1 MILQTKNGHEW
12 NGTVGY
18 SDKLRVAN
26 ILDPIHDTL
35 DSTVFKGTE
44 PRPQKVSF
52 IYNHFMDAVREIVPT
67 PEGYFDLYLTG
78 SLTTYQYS
86 QNSDCDISIFPHYDQ
101 LIDVMGFTDANQVR
115 RDLVAFVID
124 KVDGAI
130 LPGTTHPIQNFVVAD
145 GVSLTQMYHQGLRS
159 AWSFQDHQW
168 VVQPEKDRA
177 HDISIEL
184 PLMFLRARAM
194 ADKMRIALDTDP
206 ELAKR
211 LFHRIHTKR
220 SQDQQK
226 GLGDFA
232 ESNIIYKYLLNQGLF
247 DRLKEIGVYIAKTA
261 GQKDKQRFVYDPSDN
276 QIYWAGFDRWGRPR
290 EHYDIYE
297 EYPHLDQGE
306 GSRAFSPTVMGIYD
320 SLDRSIWLWNQRD
333 NPEIDAQIR
342 AAIQQS
348 PPIIHRVGA
357 IDEPMQVIYDFQGDH
372 IILGDK
378 ESATLP
384 NTIIVGTYDQ
394 GHVTLNHHAHQW
406 LNTAYFKKLWQ
417 HSFPTYPLNAVSI
430 MDEVGP
436 KRIALHA
443 NDISYNQA
451 FMYVG
456 EPYDELLMYG
466 ESMHYQLIERFMKA
480 NGLIDEAQIE
490 ELPFILGHVGIVY
503 PASYEDGG
511 LPIPSQS
518 FDQWEAQLPHAV
530 VFDSHTSGYLNTDP
544 SIKPK
549 ALAAIREQ
557 YPNTTDVTGRVD
569 TRWWKGGA
577 VLPEQL
583 VLELPAEQLVLDLD
597 KTTIPESEPEPKE
610 RGSIKY
616 FGAFVYL
623 GRPEHEL
630 LFGGSE
636 HAELVEQW
644 ISDTAIGLGDNGMGM
659 EEAED
664 EAWRRFN
671 SSPQVYG
678 HSGIE
683 EIGNGVL
690 REEIGEWAVF
700 YSDYKNVGNQQGL
713 KNEALYLIRSLTPL
727 KKVEEADY
735 YVYDAQWYQGG

>member
-1 MILQTKNGHEW
+1 MTLQTKNGHEW

-18 SDKLRVAN
+18 SDKLRIAN

-35 DSTVFKGTE
+35 DPTVFKGTE

-86 QNSDCDISIFPHYDQ
+86 QNSDCDISIFPRYDQ

-177 HDISIEL
+177 HDVSIEL

-247 DRLKEIGVYIAKTA
+247 ERLKEIGIYIAKIA
-261 GQKDKQRFVYDPSDN
+261 VEKDKQRFVYDPSDN
-276 QIYWAGFDRWGRPR
+276 QIYWAGFDKWGRPR

-297 EYPHLDQGE
+297 DYPHLDQGE

-320 SLDRSIWLWNQRD
+320 LTDGSIWLWNQRD
-333 NPEIDAQIR
+333 NPEIDAQIH
-342 AAIQQS
+342 AAIQQT

-357 IDEPMQVIYDFQGDH
+357 IDEPMQVIYDFQADH

-378 ESATLP
+378 EAATRLP

-417 HSFPTYPLNAVSI
+417 NSFPTYPLNAVSI

-436 KRIALHA
+436 KRIA
-443 NDISYNQA
+443 D
-451 FMYVG
+451 
-456 EPYDELLMYG
+456 
-466 ESMHYQLIERFMKA
+466 
-480 NGLIDEAQIE
+480 
-490 ELPFILGHVGIVY
+490 
-503 PASYEDGG
+503 
-511 LPIPSQS
+511 
-518 FDQWEAQLPHAV
+518 
-530 VFDSHTSGYLNTDP
+530 
-544 SIKPK
+544 
-549 ALAAIREQ
+549 
-557 YPNTTDVTGRVD
+557 
-569 TRWWKGGA
+569 
-577 VLPEQL
+577 VLPQQL
-583 VLELPAEQLVLDLD
+583 TLDLPAEQLVLDLD
-597 KTTIPESEPEPKE
+597 KPVLPEPKQE
-610 RGSIKY
+610 EKVRGKIIYQK
-616 FGAFVYL
+616 AFMYL
-623 GRPEHEL
+623 GRPEHALEL
-630 LFGGSE
+630 GGSE
-636 HAELVEQW
+636 HSDLIEHW
-644 ISDTAIGLGDNGMGM
+644 IDQQTINMIENGMNP
-659 EEAED
+659 EEASA
-664 EAWRRFN
+664 EAWHRFE
-671 SSPQVYG
+671 STPQAYG
-678 HSGIE
+678 H
-683 EIGNGVL
+683 
-690 REEIGEWAVF
+690 IGEETVGMGVYAEKVGQWAVF
-700 YSDYKNVGNQQGL
+700 YSGAREVGREQTL
-713 KNEALYLIRSLTPL
+713 KNEALEEIRRLTPW
-727 KKVEEADY
+727 KDIQEGDE
-735 YVYDAQWYQGG
+735 YVYDEGEWFGYGN